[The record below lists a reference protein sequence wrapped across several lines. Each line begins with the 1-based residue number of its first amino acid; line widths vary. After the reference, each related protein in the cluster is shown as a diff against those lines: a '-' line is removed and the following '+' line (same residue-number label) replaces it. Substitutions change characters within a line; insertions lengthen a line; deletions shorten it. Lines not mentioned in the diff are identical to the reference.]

1 MHAQVLSRAEA
12 AAPLAPSLAAIAEL
26 TRTALAPQVL
36 DIDLKGSY
44 PGEFL
49 RQLGAAGAFAGH
61 ISKAYGGSEQGL
73 GIVIEGMD
81 IVAKECMSTAFLVWC
96 QTACAWYLENSSNEA
111 LKASYLPDIAAGRVL
126 AGTGLSNPMKSCA
139 AIEDIRLR
147 ARRVDDGYLINGT
160 LPWVSNIGPDHMFAV
175 GVAVEGKSDLLI
187 ALADGGLPGL
197 TMNQNAHFVALEG
210 TNTFACQFK
219 DVFIPDARVIA
230 HPDEFPTFLSRI
242 KSGFILLQMG
252 MGLGLI
258 DACADM
264 MRQSNKTL
272 SHVNQFLDDQ
282 VQDIEADLADARQQ
296 TKALA
301 EDVYARRDAGR
312 MRSVLELRIAGSELS
327 LRAANAA
334 MLHMGAKGYLLR
346 NPAQRRLREAYFVA
360 IVTPALKH
368 LRKELHE
375 LDTAPCGCN

>member
-1 MHAQVLSRAEA
+1 MHAQALSRAE
-12 AAPLAPSLAAIAEL
+12 PLPIPTASPSVIADL
-26 TRTALAPQVL
+26 VRDFLAPQVL
-36 DIDLKGSY
+36 DIDLKGVY
-44 PGEFL
+44 PGEFM
-49 RQLGAAGAFAGH
+49 RKLGAAGVFAGH

-73 GIVIEGMD
+73 SAVIDAMEIVG
-81 IVAKECMSTAFLVWC
+81 KECLSTAFLVWC
-96 QTACAWYLENSSNEA
+96 QSACAWYLENSENEA
-111 LKASYLPDIAAGRVL
+111 LKAAYLPDIAAGRIL

-147 ARRVDDGYLINGT
+147 AQRVDDGYVINGT
-160 LPWVSNIGPDHMFAV
+160 LPWVSNIEPDHMFAV
-175 GVAVEGKSDLLI
+175 GVAVEGKPDLLI
-187 ALADGGLPGL
+187 ALADGGLDGL

-219 DVFIPDARVIA
+219 NVFLPDARVIA
-230 HPDEFPTFLSRI
+230 HPDQFPTFLSRI

-258 DACADM
+258 DACAGM
-264 MRQSNKTL
+264 MRQSDKTL
-272 SHVNQFLDDQ
+272 AHVNQFLDDQ
-282 VQDIEADLADARQQ
+282 AEDIEA
-296 TKALA
+296 ALA
-301 EDVYARRDAGR
+301 GAREQTRALASDVYAKRDHSR
-312 MRSVLELRIAGSELS
+312 LRDVLAVRIAGSELS

-375 LDTAPCGCN
+375 LDHAPCGCN

>member
-1 MHAQVLSRAEA
+1 MHAQAR
-12 AAPLAPSLAAIAEL
+12 SLADTHTSQSSLNAIAEL
-26 TRTALAPQVL
+26 SRSELAPQVL
-36 DIDLKGSY
+36 DIDLKGVY
-44 PGEFL
+44 PREFM
-49 RQLGAAGAFAGH
+49 RRLGSAGAFAGH
-61 ISKAYGGSEQGL
+61 VSATHGGSGQGL
-73 GIVIEGMD
+73 DIVIQGMD
-81 IVAKECMSTAFLVWC
+81 IVARECLSTAFLVWC
-96 QTACAWYLENSSNEA
+96 QSACAWYLENSSNEA
-111 LKASYLPDIAAGRVL
+111 LKSACLPDIAAGRIL

-139 AIEDIRLR
+139 SIEDIRLR
-147 ARRVDDGYLINGT
+147 AQRIEGGYLINGT

-175 GVAVEGKSDLLI
+175 GVGVEGQDHLLI
-187 ALADGGLPGL
+187 ALADGGLDGL
-197 TMNQNAHFVALEG
+197 SMNQNAHFVALEG
-210 TNTFACQFK
+210 TNTYACQFK
-219 DVFIPDARVIA
+219 NVFIPDARVIA
-230 HPDEFPTFLSRI
+230 HPQEFPAFLQRI
-242 KSGFILLQMG
+242 KPGFILLQMG

-282 VQDIEADLADARQQ
+282 AGDIEAELTAARQR
-296 TKALA
+296 TLELA
-301 EDVYARRDAGR
+301 RDIYTHR
-312 MRSVLELRIAGSELS
+312 DTRKLREVLETRIAGSELS

-375 LDTAPCGCN
+375 LEQAACGCN